1 MSKHLKFYSDSENNS
16 TTQQRPLLMKII
28 LFDIDGTLVKAGGS
42 GARALNHAV
51 EAMTGHKDACAKV
64 QLQGATDKSN
74 FENAFKAGAGRKPTK
89 RQMAVLVQK
98 YVDRLPLEVQ
108 ASVKA
113 KKYHKVKGVEKFLE
127 KLSGR
132 KDVLLGLGTGN
143 LKDGAFIKLEPS
155 GLLRHFAFGGYGCDS
170 HHRSV
175 VLQKAV
181 QRAAKLAKTPVKERD
196 VFVIGDTHRDAE
208 AAKEA
213 GYHSG
218 IVLDGFGDREAIIR
232 SNPELIA
239 KDFSDLLPWLIW
251 LGLVKDPRGVRRGTY
266 ICPDSPIEHAQYGR
280 TGLDI
285 RDVELKLRKLREV
298 KRKAAGK

>member
-1 MSKHLKFYSDSENNS
+1 
-16 TTQQRPLLMKII
+16 MKII
-28 LFDIDGTLVKAGGS
+28 LFDIDGTLVKAGGA

-51 EAMTGHKDACAKV
+51 EALTGHKDACSAV
-64 QLQGATDKSN
+64 QLQGATDKAN
-74 FENAFKAGAGRKPTK
+74 FENAYRVGAGRKPTK
-89 RQMAVLVQK
+89 KELAVLVRK
-98 YVDRLPLEVQ
+98 YVDRLPLEVS

-113 KKYHKVKGVEKFLE
+113 RKYRKVKGVEKFLE
-127 KLSGR
+127 KLSKQKG
-132 KDVLLGLGTGN
+132 VLLGLGTGN

-175 VLQKAV
+175 VLRKAV
-181 QRAAKLAKTPVKERD
+181 ERAGKLAGTAVKERD

-218 IVLDGFGDREAIIR
+218 IVLDGFGDREAILR

-239 KDFSDLLPWLIW
+239 KDFLNLKPWLIW
-251 LGLVKDPRGVRRGTY
+251 LGLVKDPGGVSRGTY
-266 ICPDSPIEHAQYGR
+266 ICPDSPIEHAHYGR

-285 RDVELKLRKLREV
+285 RDIELNMRKLREA